1 MDRLQKKFE
10 KSRAYIG
17 GCIMQMTD
25 EEIRR
30 NYASAKNKKTQL
42 GILADLNCC
51 EKDEIK
57 RIVEHVP
64 KHEVKQDTVSH
75 LQETQGS
82 VRIIQEILFKKLD
95 ELDKQIKTLEVE
107 YRNMLIAIEVIGNL
121 EECICPKITE

>member
-1 MDRLQKKFE
+1 
-10 KSRAYIG
+10 
-17 GCIMQMTD
+17 MQMTD

-75 LQETQGS
+75 CRRLKDQLG
-82 VRIIQEILFKKLD
+82 LFKKFCLKS
-95 ELDKQIKTLEVE
+95 LMSWINRLRLLKLS
-107 YRNMLIAIEVIGNL
+107 IE
-121 EECICPKITE
+121 ICLLQLR

>member
-1 MDRLQKKFE
+1 
-10 KSRAYIG
+10 
-17 GCIMQMTD
+17 MQMTD